1 MYTKII
7 PPPALNHQGG
17 WDEMLMFLVPALL
30 LTWLR
35 NKQKNENTD
44 ENIGLQGGCGNLT
57 LQNEYTAGTSTREAS
72 PTPDQACREKS
83 EEERQVP

>member
-35 NKQKNENTD
+35 NKQKNENHYLKVLGPKIAD
-44 ENIGLQGGCGNLT
+44 PILKNVDLYLIAIL
-57 LQNEYTAGTSTREAS
+57 
-72 PTPDQACREKS
+72 
-83 EEERQVP
+83 

>member
-7 PPPALNHQGG
+7 PPPVLNHQGG

-35 NKQKNENTD
+35 NKQKNENCYFLKD
-44 ENIGLQGGCGNLT
+44 LGPIIADPILKNVDLYSFRIVLNYGNL
-57 LQNEYTAGTSTREAS
+57 
-72 PTPDQACREKS
+72 
-83 EEERQVP
+83 